1 MRFFGRSASKPPR
14 RSPTAAARRSLW
26 ALLSCV
32 AAATP
37 AVAPLTARQID
48 VYVVYGGGDRNA
60 RDELLEALPDG
71 LSVRSYNS
79 NLLAL
84 ADYSGKQ
91 KVLSKL
97 ETARVVVILSESAL
111 EYLQGRLVGTD
122 LVIVRSVST
131 ALTSDGHTL
140 HVLTSGTD
148 VSALGRSLNTL
159 SVGALADLADEA
171 RVRTAD
177 VVFIDEGAIGLGRG
191 VALVIQ
197 RIIGT

>member
-1 MRFFGRSASKPPR
+1 MRFSGQRASKLPR
-14 RSPTAAARRSLW
+14 RSTARARRGLW
-26 ALLSCV
+26 ALLGC
-32 AAATP
+32 AAVATP
-37 AVAPLTARQID
+37 AVAPLAARQLD
-48 VYVVYGGGDRNA
+48 VYVVYGGGDRGF
-60 RDELLEALPDG
+60 RDELLAALPEG

-97 ETARVVVILSESAL
+97 EIARVVVILSASPL
-111 EYLQGRLVGTD
+111 EHLEGRLVGTD
-122 LVIVRSVST
+122 LVIVSSVST
-131 ALTSDGHTL
+131 ALTSDGLTL

-148 VSALGRSLNTL
+148 VSALGRSVNTL
-159 SVGALADLADEA
+159 AVGRLADLADEA

-177 VVFIDEGAIGLGRG
+177 VVFVDEGAIGLGRG

-197 RIIGT
+197 RILGT

>member
-14 RSPTAAARRSLW
+14 RPPTGAARRSLW
-26 ALLSCV
+26 VLLSCV
-32 AAATP
+32 AATTL
-37 AVAPLTARQID
+37 VAPLTARQID
-48 VYVVYGGGDRNA
+48 VYVVFGGGDRDV

-111 EYLQGRLVGTD
+111 EHLQGRLVGTD

-159 SVGALADLADEA
+159 AVGALADLADEA

>member
-1 MRFFGRSASKPPR
+1 MRFSGQRASKLPR
-14 RSPTAAARRSLW
+14 RSTALGRRSLW
-26 ALLSCV
+26 ALLGC
-32 AAATP
+32 AAVATP
-37 AVAPLTARQID
+37 AVAPLAAQQLD
-48 VYVVYGGGDRNA
+48 VYVVYGGGDRDV
-60 RDELLEALPDG
+60 RDELLGALPDG

-97 ETARVVVILSESAL
+97 ETARVVVILSESPLQHL
-111 EYLQGRLVGTD
+111 EGRLAGTD

-131 ALTSDGHTL
+131 ALTSDGRTRY
-140 HVLTSGTD
+140 VLPSGTD

-159 SVGALADLADEA
+159 AVGGVADLADEA

-177 VVFIDEGAIGLGRG
+177 VVLVDERAIELVRG

-197 RIIGT
+197 RILGT

>member
-1 MRFFGRSASKPPR
+1 MRFFGRSASNPPR

-26 ALLSCV
+26 VLLSCV
-32 AAATP
+32 AATTL
-37 AVAPLTARQID
+37 VAPLTARQVD

-111 EYLQGRLVGTD
+111 EHLQGRLVGTD

-159 SVGALADLADEA
+159 AVGALADLADEA